1 MSRKRGNGEGS
12 IYPVKDKSGRV
23 IGYRGSYW
31 IHTAEGS
38 KRRYLSGKKREDVA
52 DKLAKALSN
61 RADGLVFDGEHLT
74 PNFRAKCAGLHR
86 SRRREQAGDLS
97 SFRPQLWSKLR
108 RIASHDRV

>member
-52 DKLAKALSN
+52 DKLGRHSQT
-61 RADGLVFDGEHLT
+61 GQTG
-74 PNFRAKCAGLHR
+74 
-86 SRRREQAGDLS
+86 LS
-97 SFRPQLWSKLR
+97 START
-108 RIASHDRV
+108 